1 MEGDLGKVRQ
11 RMVGPKDK
19 LMGLHEKLAE
29 LKLAKND
36 LQEVNLVIIV
46 IINTILITTM
56 TQVTSHNGSSLHR

>member
-36 LQEVNLVIIV
+36 LQEVSIITVITVTITIKNHKNLK
-46 IINTILITTM
+46 
-56 TQVTSHNGSSLHR
+56 NGE

>member
-36 LQEVNLVIIV
+36 LQEVWIITVITVTITIKNHKNLK
-46 IINTILITTM
+46 
-56 TQVTSHNGSSLHR
+56 NGE